1 MLRLPLLLADH
12 VFLSVAVS
20 CCDVAVPCQLFV
32 SVETTVFQLVPVADP
47 RLDYST
53 VGLLKPVRVMQ
64 DSESDQDTG
73 RLS

>member
-12 VFLSVAVS
+12 VFLSVVVS

-53 VGLLKPVRVMQ
+53 VLKPVCVMQ